1 MTAPYKCIQNP
12 KVFIKNKRWLSDP
25 DEKLYKLLAGEGI
38 IFK

>member
-12 KVFIKNKRWLSDP
+12 KVFIKSKRWLSDP
-25 DEKLYKLLAGEGI
+25 DEKLYKLLVGKGI